1 MAGVIID
8 EEVTLRELHP
18 SLKVEPS
25 AWHTAGNALCKA
37 RSWLCTGGGF
47 KMFQKGH
54 GIFHICN
61 DLCERWRFLVVA
73 CNLCLFT
80 GRECSHG
87 RFRKTEFVG
96 MPCVGALHLFLHDYM
111 FCCCLNTDID
121 VSAWKTPFRSSKGAI
136 GRQSSAG
143 LFSVKG
149 PKLPF
154 SYPQWLSE
162 SKETGGPWSCLSDQQ
177 HQLLHS
183 IAHGCTFEAEQT
195 LKRLAIYMTRMR
207 WNTCADSGKQGNTF
221 TSVASC
227 WYFVN
232 HTRHILSLFTTFA
245 VGCFH

>member
-8 EEVTLRELHP
+8 EEVTLRELHT

-61 DLCERWRFLVVA
+61 DLCERWRFLIVA
-73 CNLCLFT
+73 CNFCLFT

-96 MPCVGALHLFLHDYM
+96 MPCIWGKQHLFLHGYP
-111 FCCCLNTDID
+111 CCFA
-121 VSAWKTPFRSSKGAI
+121 AWKTPFRSSKGAI

-149 PKLPF
+149 PKLPAIRI
-154 SYPQWLSE
+154 
-162 SKETGGPWSCLSDQQ
+162 LSDQNPKKLEVRGAVSVISSTNFFTASPMGVRLKLSKHWNLWQ
-177 HQLLHS
+177 FTWPECGEILVRIQANRGIPSLQLLLVEFFK
-183 IAHGCTFEAEQT
+183 II
-195 LKRLAIYMTRMR
+195 LV
-207 WNTCADSGKQGNTF
+207 
-221 TSVASC
+221 TSC
-227 WYFVN
+227 HLFLLL
-232 HTRHILSLFTTFA
+232 LS
-245 VGCFH
+245 GCFH